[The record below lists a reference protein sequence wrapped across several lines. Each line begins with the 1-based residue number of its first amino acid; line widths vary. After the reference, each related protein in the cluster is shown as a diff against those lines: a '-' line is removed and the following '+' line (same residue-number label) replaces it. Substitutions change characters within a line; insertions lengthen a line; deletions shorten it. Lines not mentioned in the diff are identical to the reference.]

1 MQKIFRRQFLL
12 GVCADMQPAVIH
24 FVHIKRGGEEV
35 RRWHAYFRKWLDV
48 VCQQI
53 WDRRQVLCTHSTQS
67 TKIRHV
73 PNKFQE
79 PDELSTKSASPSA
92 SPHSIPGSCA
102 WYQEL
107 NFLGGMRGGG
117 SALLTPWHP
126 VTHVTTGHVPSWRL
140 RLGVTS
146 SRREEKPFWCCDLPD
161 PWGSFQG
168 RRLA

>member
-107 NFLGGMRGGG
+107 NFFGGNAVWRWCF
-117 SALLTPWHP
+117 AHP
-126 VTHVTTGHVPSWRL
+126 VTPSDTRDNRPRPELKTTSWRD
-140 RLGVTS
+140 
-146 SRREEKPFWCCDLPD
+146 K
-161 PWGSFQG
+161 
-168 RRLA
+168 